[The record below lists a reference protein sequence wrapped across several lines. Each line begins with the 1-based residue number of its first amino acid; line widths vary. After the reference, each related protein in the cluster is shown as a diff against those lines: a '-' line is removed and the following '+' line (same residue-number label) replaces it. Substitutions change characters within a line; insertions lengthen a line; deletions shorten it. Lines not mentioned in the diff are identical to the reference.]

1 LIFAIT
7 INAKSFFLILLPNTE
22 KKIMLQIFGIY
33 KIENK
38 MLNSFLEEYVLNQG
52 LEACIISETEFST
65 KIILYEPTS
74 FAEC

>member
-1 LIFAIT
+1 
-7 INAKSFFLILLPNTE
+7 
-22 KKIMLQIFGIY
+22 MLQIFGIY